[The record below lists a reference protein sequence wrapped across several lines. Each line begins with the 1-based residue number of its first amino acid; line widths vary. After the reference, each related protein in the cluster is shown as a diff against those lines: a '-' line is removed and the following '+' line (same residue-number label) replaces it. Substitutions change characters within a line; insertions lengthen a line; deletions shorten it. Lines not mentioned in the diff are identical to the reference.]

1 MTPHNFLIQYKF
13 VKHGNKGCNCGP
25 MGQAKVYK
33 RDISKTEVKLYQRKK
48 KFKITQPGRGDVT
61 GTFSE
66 LERTLQRFIM
76 IRR

>member
-1 MTPHNFLIQYKF
+1 
-13 VKHGNKGCNCGP
+13 

-66 LERTLQRFIM
+66 LERTMQRFIM